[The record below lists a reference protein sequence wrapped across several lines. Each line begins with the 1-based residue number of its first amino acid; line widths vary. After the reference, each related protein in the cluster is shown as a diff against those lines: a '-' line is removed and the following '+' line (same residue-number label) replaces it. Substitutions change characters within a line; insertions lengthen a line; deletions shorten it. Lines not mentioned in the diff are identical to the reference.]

1 MMENTRHNIDLALR
15 GFKDML
21 DEIKDKKRA
30 YFYIDFPG
38 GADNERE
45 LIAALKEAAGE
56 RGLSFEVEYDDG
68 DLVIWAGDSEY
79 MFHTGAYDD

>member
-1 MMENTRHNIDLALR
+1 MAHTHNIDLAVR
-15 GFKDML
+15 GFKDLL

-30 YFYIDFPG
+30 YFYIDFPS

-45 LIAALKEAAGE
+45 LIAALKQAAEE

-79 MFHTGAYDD
+79 MFHTGACDD